1 MKELIQN
8 KNWFKNHN
16 QGIGFYATH
25 KAINKNNEN
34 DIRYFIGGTNEI
46 KNKLGTKY
54 YIYTI

>member
-1 MKELIQN
+1 MFN
-8 KNWFKNHN
+8 VN
-16 QGIGFYATH
+16 
-25 KAINKNNEN
+25 INISNLKNNEN